1 MAENIPIIKALPPIT
16 PESKEFWAACERSQ
30 LLIQQCDDCG
40 KFQFYPR
47 ILCTS
52 CGSASVTWMETSGRG
67 RIKSFTIIRRAVS
80 EAYEPDVP
88 YVIGLIE
95 LDEGPTMMSK
105 VLASDVST
113 VSIGEPVTVSFERYT
128 EQVCVP
134 VFRVND

>member
-1 MAENIPIIKALPPIT
+1 
-16 PESKEFWAACERSQ
+16 
-30 LLIQQCDDCG
+30 
-40 KFQFYPR
+40 
-47 ILCTS
+47 
-52 CGSASVTWMETSGRG
+52 METSGRG

-134 VFRVND
+134 VFRINDWSEYGQKTGMRIKFFSHSRYKGVFRQKEQWSLIFWLGASGKKEIIQ